1 MRIAYISADRGIP
14 VFGAKGGAVHI
25 RELVNAFAAL
35 GHDVHL
41 LAARRGGSGE
51 ETLPATIVEIPER
64 DLASGTSGDR
74 RQDREHQSMMVAE
87 TIADRLTAL
96 HATRP
101 FDLIYERYSLW
112 SAAGCRAAARLGIP
126 CVVEVNA
133 PLVPEQR
140 KYRKLALED
149 RAEAIETEVLTT
161 AHAIVAVSDEV
172 RSYAIGRG
180 ADPARSHAIPN
191 GVDLAR
197 FNVTVEPMP
206 LPEAAGRL
214 VIGFT
219 GSLKPW
225 HGLEPLLEAF
235 ADLARRSSDYHLL
248 VLGEGPMQP
257 WIEGFVRGAGLS
269 DRVTLAG
276 WVPHEALPRWL
287 RSVDI
292 AVAPYPAIPDF
303 YFSPLKVFEYLAA
316 GLPVVASAIGQID
329 GLIEDGESGLL
340 VAPGDVAD
348 LAGAIE
354 RLHREPALRRRLGRA
369 AARRGGDFSWRENAR
384 RITEIAGALRQA
396 A

>member
-1 MRIAYISADRGIP
+1 MRP
-14 VFGAKGGAVHI
+14 
-25 RELVNAFAAL
+25 
-35 GHDVHL
+35 
-41 LAARRGGSGE
+41 
-51 ETLPATIVEIPER
+51 
-64 DLASGTSGDR
+64 
-74 RQDREHQSMMVAE
+74 
-87 TIADRLTAL
+87 
-96 HATRP
+96 RP

-149 RAEAIETEVLTT
+149 QAEAIETEVLTT

-206 LPEAAGRL
+206 LPEAASRL

-235 ADLARRSSDYHLL
+235 ADLTRRSSDYHLL

-348 LAGAIE
+348 LTGAIE